1 MTHSHPLRSG
11 ILTIHYDSKFKTEA
25 EVYGKIDI
33 DEIANGKLG
42 LPDAWIKIEDLEKDN
57 IYAFCKDNM
66 IAIVSGYIVPQQV
79 DKALYLLDEMT
90 KTTVKATRSKSMR
103 GDWYLYNKDKEEH
116 EGMNAGRELYYS
128 RVTWTGQASEVII
141 ASMYCPYEESES
153 EDYIDEFLQAFAIC
167 K

>member
-57 IYAFCKDNM
+57 IYAFCKD
-66 IAIVSGYIVPQQV
+66 
-79 DKALYLLDEMT
+79 MT